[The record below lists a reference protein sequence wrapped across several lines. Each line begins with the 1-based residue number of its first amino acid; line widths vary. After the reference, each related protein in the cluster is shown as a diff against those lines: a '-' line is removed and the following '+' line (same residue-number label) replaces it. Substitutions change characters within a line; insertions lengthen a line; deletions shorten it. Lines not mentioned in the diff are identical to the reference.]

1 MSIYTHT
8 SNRYI
13 IYYKYYLW
21 ANHRILYCY
30 VCKFVVSKYL
40 LLLLIVSKYHYR
52 AIEQMINDYMPP
64 VKLITQYIMNE

>member
-21 ANHRILYCY
+21 VNHRIVYCY
-30 VCKFVVSKYL
+30 VCKFLVSKYL
-40 LLLLIVSKYHYR
+40 LLIVLKYRYR
-52 AIEQMINDYMPP
+52 TIEQMINDNMPP
-64 VKLITQYIMNE
+64 V